1 MKKILVVDDSS
12 TMRKIIRRT
21 LRQTGLSFDDVL
33 EAENG
38 VEALSVLA
46 GDPAVRV
53 VLSDINMP
61 EMNGIELVTQLRT
74 QHDSAALGVV
84 MVTTEGGEAMVQT
97 AMDRGA
103 NGYVTKPFTPDA
115 IKEAL
120 EAHLG

>member
-21 LRQTGLSFDDVL
+21 LRQTGLAFDDVL

-38 VEALSVLA
+38 IEALSVLA
-46 GDPAVRV
+46 SDPAIRV

-74 QHDSAALGVV
+74 QHDASVLGVV
-84 MVTTEGGEAMVQT
+84 MVTTEGGEAMVKT
-97 AMDRGA
+97 AMERGA

-115 IKEAL
+115 IKDAL
-120 EAHLG
+120 EVHLG

>member
-1 MKKILVVDDSS
+1 
-12 TMRKIIRRT
+12 
-21 LRQTGLSFDDVL
+21 
-33 EAENG
+33 
-38 VEALSVLA
+38 
-46 GDPAVRV
+46 
-53 VLSDINMP
+53 
-61 EMNGIELVTQLRT
+61 
-74 QHDSAALGVV
+74 